1 MLELETLVE
10 TYISENYPEHT
21 VEYVNSHKKERG
33 KDANITKN
41 PVYSVTLTNTILLM
55 SCNPDTIIKLCPI
68 SYEKILSFEKQH
80 NDNNKITF
88 YKHKTGYICSNINL
102 YIHQIITGCHGNGK
116 GTKTISVDH
125 IDQDPLNNT
134 YDNLRVVSQDV
145 QRSNQKGI
153 KEGTQ
158 RARKTDLKNLPEG
171 ITVDML
177 PKYVGP
183 GHDTYG
189 PSKKDRYWFVVEN
202 HPTLIANNK
211 KALYS
216 SKSEKVSP
224 EEKLQQAIDIL
235 SYLDKG
241 EMPPS
246 DEPALPKYYSL
257 ITARG
262 KPHLVYERRTED
274 GVRQNVKMVLP
285 DEYVLAEQLE
295 RIQEKVIAK
304 YGE

>member
-1 MLELETLVE
+1 
-10 TYISENYPEHT
+10 
-21 VEYVNSHKKERG
+21 
-33 KDANITKN
+33 
-41 PVYSVTLTNTILLM
+41 
-55 SCNPDTIIKLCPI
+55 
-68 SYEKILSFEKQH
+68 
-80 NDNNKITF
+80 
-88 YKHKTGYICSNINL
+88 
-102 YIHQIITGCHGNGK
+102 
-116 GTKTISVDH
+116 
-125 IDQDPLNNT
+125 
-134 YDNLRVVSQDV
+134 
-145 QRSNQKGI
+145 
-153 KEGTQ
+153 
-158 RARKTDLKNLPEG
+158 
-171 ITVDML
+171 ML

-189 PSKKDRYWFVVEN
+189 PSKKDRYWFVVEK

-211 KALYS
+211 KQLAS

-246 DEPALPKYYSL
+246 DEPVLPKYHSL

-285 DEYVLAEQLE
+285 EEYVLAEQLE
-295 RIQEKVIAK
+295 RIQEKVVAK